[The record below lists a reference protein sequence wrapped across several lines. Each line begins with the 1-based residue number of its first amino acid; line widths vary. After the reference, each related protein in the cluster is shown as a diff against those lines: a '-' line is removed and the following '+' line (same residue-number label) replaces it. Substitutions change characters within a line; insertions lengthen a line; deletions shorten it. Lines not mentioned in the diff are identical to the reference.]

1 MASAFC
7 RGCLS
12 RLPRASFLPPPPTVP
27 RTTTTATAA
36 AATAGFHTSAV
47 HYANPTK
54 KSNSMD
60 SGPKYRQA
68 KSAKMKRK
76 KPVERTRP
84 PPIGERKALRNR
96 IVLGN
101 PNALE
106 PADMQNLSVENMGDP
121 RVRGT
126 VVGLPVS
133 MLEQLRSVHA
143 FKKSQRWGL
152 FRRPATFMRKEAL
165 EMGRLFEKISGEEH
179 GKVVKKVI
187 TGKVGS
193 GKSVFLTQ
201 AMAMGFLKN
210 WVVLTVP
217 ETQELVNA
225 HTGYAPL
232 NDTNPGLYVQNQ
244 ATSQLLQRTFKANEK
259 VLSGLKVSQQHP
271 ALKSLV
277 KPGMTLAQLT
287 GLGIK
292 DQAVAWPVFQALWAE
307 LTSTSAP
314 RPPILV
320 TVDGLSHWMQNSEY
334 RTADFKPI
342 HAHDLVFV
350 RHFLSL
356 LKPGANGKSTLP
368 NGGLLLYATS
378 GSNSPRIYSFDVAL
392 KQLEATTLGVNPKSP
407 EFPQADAYQNPD
419 LRVIEAFA
427 APQPAS
433 DKEGKL
439 ELQPLSGLTREDTVG
454 YMEFWAKSGLIRQV
468 MDFQWVS
475 QLWTKSS
482 GGIIGELLRLGSRL
496 RVPQRT

>member
-1 MASAFC
+1 MIYK
-7 RGCLS
+7 L
-12 RLPRASFLPPPPTVP
+12 T
-27 RTTTTATAA
+27 
-36 AATAGFHTSAV
+36 
-47 HYANPTK
+47 
-54 KSNSMD
+54 
-60 SGPKYRQA
+60 
-68 KSAKMKRK
+68 
-76 KPVERTRP
+76 
-84 PPIGERKALRNR
+84 
-96 IVLGN
+96 
-101 PNALE
+101 
-106 PADMQNLSVENMGDP
+106 
-121 RVRGT
+121 
-126 VVGLPVS
+126 GL
-133 MLEQLRSVHA
+133 A
-143 FKKSQRWGL
+143 
-152 FRRPATFMRKEAL
+152 
-165 EMGRLFEKISGEEH
+165 
-179 GKVVKKVI
+179 
-187 TGKVGS
+187 
-193 GKSVFLTQ
+193 
-201 AMAMGFLKN
+201 
-210 WVVLTVP
+210 
-217 ETQELVNA
+217 QELVNA

-244 ATSQLLQRTFKANEK
+244 ATSQLLQRTFNANEK

>member
-1 MASAFC
+1 
-7 RGCLS
+7 
-12 RLPRASFLPPPPTVP
+12 
-27 RTTTTATAA
+27 
-36 AATAGFHTSAV
+36 
-47 HYANPTK
+47 
-54 KSNSMD
+54 
-60 SGPKYRQA
+60 
-68 KSAKMKRK
+68 
-76 KPVERTRP
+76 
-84 PPIGERKALRNR
+84 
-96 IVLGN
+96 
-101 PNALE
+101 
-106 PADMQNLSVENMGDP
+106 
-121 RVRGT
+121 
-126 VVGLPVS
+126 
-133 MLEQLRSVHA
+133 
-143 FKKSQRWGL
+143 
-152 FRRPATFMRKEAL
+152 
-165 EMGRLFEKISGEEH
+165 
-179 GKVVKKVI
+179 
-187 TGKVGS
+187 
-193 GKSVFLTQ
+193 
-201 AMAMGFLKN
+201 
-210 WVVLTVP
+210 
-217 ETQELVNA
+217 LVNA

-232 NDTNPGLYVQNQ
+232 NDANPGLYVQNQ

-259 VLSGLKVSQQHP
+259 VLSGLKVSQEHP

-292 DQAVAWPVFQALWAE
+292 DQAVAWPVFQALWTE

-314 RPPILV
+314 RPPVLV

-356 LKPGANGKSTLP
+356 LKPGVNGKSTLP

-392 KQLEATTLGVNPKSP
+392 KQLEATTSGINPKSP
-407 EFPQADAYQNPD
+407 EFPQADPYQNPD
-419 LRVIEAFA
+419 PRIIEAFT
-427 APQPAS
+427 APQPIS

-439 ELQPLSGLTREDTVG
+439 ELQPLSGLTPEDTVG

-468 MDFQWVS
+468 MSFQWVS

>member
-1 MASAFC
+1 
-7 RGCLS
+7 
-12 RLPRASFLPPPPTVP
+12 
-27 RTTTTATAA
+27 
-36 AATAGFHTSAV
+36 
-47 HYANPTK
+47 
-54 KSNSMD
+54 MD

-210 WVVLTVP
+210 WVVFTVP
-217 ETQELVNA
+217 ESEF
-225 HTGYAPL
+225 
-232 NDTNPGLYVQNQ
+232 
-244 ATSQLLQRTFKANEK
+244 SFCF
-259 VLSGLKVSQQHP
+259 SGD
-271 ALKSLV
+271 
-277 KPGMTLAQLT
+277 M
-287 GLGIK
+287 
-292 DQAVAWPVFQALWAE
+292 
-307 LTSTSAP
+307 
-314 RPPILV
+314 
-320 TVDGLSHWMQNSEY
+320 
-334 RTADFKPI
+334 
-342 HAHDLVFV
+342 
-350 RHFLSL
+350 
-356 LKPGANGKSTLP
+356 
-368 NGGLLLYATS
+368 
-378 GSNSPRIYSFDVAL
+378 
-392 KQLEATTLGVNPKSP
+392 
-407 EFPQADAYQNPD
+407 QADC
-419 LRVIEAFA
+419 V
-427 APQPAS
+427 
-433 DKEGKL
+433 
-439 ELQPLSGLTREDTVG
+439 
-454 YMEFWAKSGLIRQV
+454 
-468 MDFQWVS
+468 
-475 QLWTKSS
+475 
-482 GGIIGELLRLGSRL
+482 
-496 RVPQRT
+496 

>member
-1 MASAFC
+1 MLRFPKLTSSTKNYPIYLHQLCQFTAACLTVNHWPVPVHCSQTMASAFC

-54 KSNSMD
+54 KSNSLD

-106 PADMQNLSVENMGDP
+106 PTDMQNISVENMGDP
-121 RVRGT
+121 RVRGS

-143 FKKSQRWGL
+143 FKKSQGWGL

-165 EMGRLFEKISGEEH
+165 EMGRLFEKISGEEQ

-210 WVVLTVP
+210 WVVFTVP
-217 ETQELVNA
+217 E
-225 HTGYAPL
+225 
-232 NDTNPGLYVQNQ
+232 
-244 ATSQLLQRTFKANEK
+244 
-259 VLSGLKVSQQHP
+259 
-271 ALKSLV
+271 
-277 KPGMTLAQLT
+277 
-287 GLGIK
+287 
-292 DQAVAWPVFQALWAE
+292 
-307 LTSTSAP
+307 
-314 RPPILV
+314 
-320 TVDGLSHWMQNSEY
+320 SEY
-334 RTADFKPI
+334 SSCFFGDM
-342 HAHDLVFV
+342 
-350 RHFLSL
+350 
-356 LKPGANGKSTLP
+356 
-368 NGGLLLYATS
+368 
-378 GSNSPRIYSFDVAL
+378 
-392 KQLEATTLGVNPKSP
+392 
-407 EFPQADAYQNPD
+407 QAD
-419 LRVIEAFA
+419 
-427 APQPAS
+427 
-433 DKEGKL
+433 
-439 ELQPLSGLTREDTVG
+439 
-454 YMEFWAKSGLIRQV
+454 
-468 MDFQWVS
+468 
-475 QLWTKSS
+475 
-482 GGIIGELLRLGSRL
+482 
-496 RVPQRT
+496 